1 MRRGIGKA
9 RRWGPDSRKMQ
20 VRAYREVALKEVR
33 EEHPGR
39 EHSTSKGPGLE
50 GSPQW
55 SDWV

>member
-9 RRWGPDSRKMQ
+9 RRWGPDSCKMQ

>member
-1 MRRGIGKA
+1 MLLGKTKNEK
-9 RRWGPDSRKMQ
+9 RHRKGQ
-20 VRAYREVALKEVR
+20 EVGAYLEVALKEVR